1 VSTRDH
7 QRIAVEVAPSFTQVG
22 YLNRFLGLG
31 DAAQRGVRPRTE
43 QSSAPQLP
51 QVSRRQRTVECS
63 EAESI
68 SFAKPHC
75 PVTGSAK
82 LCCIRQHGLE
92 HRLKLAG
99 GTADYL
105 ENLRR
110 RGLLLER
117 FAQLVEQTCILDG
130 DDGLGSKVLHQL
142 DLFLREGADLLAV
155 DGDR

>member
-1 VSTRDH
+1 SDSRSSFSRRVFSIAMTGEIRDQLDLLLNEWADLLTIDRDNTDELLLLQHRHSDYRADASDVSTRDH
-7 QRIAVEVAPSFTQVG
+7 QRIAVEVAPSCTQVG

-51 QVSRRQRTVECS
+51 QVGRRQRTVQCS

-82 LCCIRQHGLE
+82 LCCVRQH
-92 HRLKLAG
+92 
-99 GTADYL
+99 
-105 ENLRR
+105 
-110 RGLLLER
+110 
-117 FAQLVEQTCILDG
+117 
-130 DDGLGSKVLHQL
+130 
-142 DLFLREGADLLAV
+142 
-155 DGDR
+155 